1 MRLFVGITDSDWYS
15 LHASKPNL
23 DEVNFW
29 RPSPT
34 AGFQALAPG
43 ELFLF
48 KLHAPRNY
56 IAGGAFFAKFLQ
68 LPVSL
73 AWDSFGEANGARSL
87 AEVKKRISKYRT
99 EKIGPY
105 DDPYIGCIVLV
116 EPFFFSEADW
126 IPVPHSFA
134 LNIVQGRGYDLKEAD
149 GQFLFREVG
158 DRLARL
164 KAGSPSAG
172 PATIAAAENARY
184 GRPFVVSPRLG
195 QGSFRV
201 MVTDVY
207 ERRCAMTGERTLPV
221 LEAAHIRPYSKGGA
235 HELRNGLLLRS
246 DLHKLFDG
254 GYMTVDPSSHQI
266 IVSRRI
272 REEFDNGREYYA
284 LDGRTLRLP
293 HDSLSRPDRDY
304 LAYHVESVFRR

>member
-1 MRLFVGITDSDWYS
+1 MRLFVGVTDSDWYS
-15 LHASKPNL
+15 LHASKPNVE
-23 DEVNFW
+23 EVNFW

-34 AGFQALAPG
+34 AGFQSLAPG

-48 KLHAPRNY
+48 KLHSPRNY

-73 AWDSFGEANGARSL
+73 AWTSFGEANGARSL

-105 DDPYIGCIVLV
+105 DDPYIGCIILV

-126 IPVPHSFA
+126 IPVPKSFA
-134 LNIVQGRGYDLKEAD
+134 LNIVQGRKYGLNEPD

-164 KAGSPSAG
+164 HARGPNAG

-184 GRPFVVSPRLG
+184 GKPFEVAPRLG

-207 ERRCAMTGERTLPV
+207 QRRCSMTGEKTLPV
-221 LEAAHIRPYSKGGA
+221 LEAAHIKPYSEGGA

-254 GYMTVDPSSHQI
+254 GYMTVDPNSHKI
-266 IVSRRI
+266 MVSRRI
-272 REEFDNGREYYA
+272 REEFENGREYYA
-284 LDGRTLRLP
+284 LDGKVLRLP
-293 HDSLSRPDRDY
+293 SDVLSRPAVEY
-304 LAYHVESVFRR
+304 LTYHTESVFKR